1 MKTFLE
7 EETSGLG
14 IGLHGIR
21 RRVVLQTEIAD
32 GIVDVRI
39 AGGTVEKLTPRRD
52 GLGALAG
59 GGILVGTRDRGV
71 FLAGHA

>member
-39 AGGTVEKLTPRRD
+39 AGGTVEKLTPRR
-52 GLGALAG
+52 LAS
-59 GGILVGTRDRGV
+59 LAQKPERAADRASAQTAFPAV
-71 FLAGHA
+71 LE